1 MFDEAYER
9 PGVPRPHYAALL
21 SELER
26 TDLVELREQV
36 ADWVAVHGV
45 TFADEPFVVDP
56 VPRVLAAGEWSELE
70 AGLVQRVRALNAF
83 VADLHGPRRIVAEGV
98 VPPALVVSADHHEP
112 GMAGLG
118 KHGANPIAIA
128 GLDVVRDADGRFLVL
143 EDNLRTPSGLAYAV
157 AARQASEVLLPDHP
171 PLRDVECGFELLD
184 AALRACAPEGVE
196 DPFVVM
202 VSDGPEN
209 PAWYEHRV
217 VSARLGLPL
226 VGVGDLAV
234 HDGALT
240 ARVGDERHR
249 VDVLFRRTNEE
260 RLVDDDGRRT
270 ALGSAVLD
278 PLRAGRLGC
287 ANAFGAGVADDK
299 LAHAYVERMIGF
311 YLGEA
316 PLVRSVPTFDL
327 ADAAAREQVLD
338 RIDEMVVKPRA
349 ESGGRGV
356 LVGPH
361 AEGDDR
367 RRTIRA
373 VMADPEAFVAQETVW
388 LSRHPT
394 VIDGRLEPRHVD
406 LRAFVFMTGD
416 GAAALPGGL
425 TRVALEADA
434 LVVNSSQDGG
444 AKDTWVL
451 R

>member
-1 MFDEAYER
+1 
-9 PGVPRPHYAALL
+9 
-21 SELER
+21 
-26 TDLVELREQV
+26 
-36 ADWVAVHGV
+36 
-45 TFADEPFVVDP
+45 
-56 VPRVLAAGEWSELE
+56 
-70 AGLVQRVRALNAF
+70 VR
-83 VADLHGPRRIVAEGV
+83 
-98 VPPALVVSADHHEP
+98 
-112 GMAGLG
+112 
-118 KHGANPIAIA
+118 
-128 GLDVVRDADGRFLVL
+128 
-143 EDNLRTPSGLAYAV
+143 
-157 AARQASEVLLPDHP
+157 
-171 PLRDVECGFELLD
+171 
-184 AALRACAPEGVE
+184 
-196 DPFVVM
+196 
-202 VSDGPEN
+202 
-209 PAWYEHRV
+209 
-217 VSARLGLPL
+217 
-226 VGVGDLAV
+226 VGDLVV
-234 HDGALT
+234 HHGALT

-249 VDVLFRRTNEE
+249 VDVLYRRTNEE
-260 RLVDDDGRRT
+260 RLVDDAGRRT

-278 PLRAGRLGC
+278 PLRDGRLGC

-316 PLVRSVPTFDL
+316 PLLRSVPTFDL
-327 ADAAAREQVLD
+327 ADAAAREQTLD

-361 AEGDDR
+361 ADGDDR

-373 VMADPEAFVAQETVW
+373 VMAHPEAFVAQETVW

-406 LRAFVFMTGD
+406 LRAFVFVTGD
-416 GAAALPGGL
+416 TAAALPGGL